1 VHAGSRVA
9 LNLAGIDVSELK
21 RGDTLVEPSNLA
33 AVEVIDAEVSLLP
46 NAPHLKH
53 RARVHFHAFA
63 SETMAGVSVY
73 GYGVVESGC
82 ARLVRLKLSKP
93 VVLLPGDRFVL
104 RQGTPVTTIG
114 GGRVLDVHPIPRV
127 RKALSQKWLENL
139 AGSSREQQ
147 FVLRAARR
155 GTIGI
160 SLDALARE
168 TGVKVDA
175 LQEMLEPLALGGD
188 MVRAGDQFLSREAFE
203 AAHHL
208 VIREFA
214 LGMKERGATGL
225 KRSELKSRTR
235 LGPEVLNLV
244 LSRLESDGK
253 LRLRNE
259 LVMPVDDGRTP
270 TPDQSRLSA
279 VATAFEFAGLAAPS
293 PGELVSKLGIAEEEM
308 RRLVTMLLRDKTLI
322 RLGSDSLCVHRR
334 PLADLTLKVR
344 ALRGQK
350 LDVSAFKQLAG
361 VSRKYAIPL
370 LEYFDR
376 ERITRKQDDHRI
388 IL

>member
-1 VHAGSRVA
+1 
-9 LNLAGIDVSELK
+9 
-21 RGDTLVEPSNLA
+21 
-33 AVEVIDAEVSLLP
+33 
-46 NAPHLKH
+46 
-53 RARVHFHAFA
+53 
-63 SETMAGVSVY
+63 
-73 GYGVVESGC
+73 
-82 ARLVRLKLSKP
+82 
-93 VVLLPGDRFVL
+93 
-104 RQGTPVTTIG
+104 
-114 GGRVLDVHPIPRV
+114 
-127 RKALSQKWLENL
+127 
-139 AGSSREQQ
+139 
-147 FVLRAARR
+147 
-155 GTIGI
+155 
-160 SLDALARE
+160 
-168 TGVKVDA
+168 
-175 LQEMLEPLALGGD
+175 
-188 MVRAGDQFLSREAFE
+188 
-203 AAHHL
+203 
-208 VIREFA
+208 
-214 LGMKERGATGL
+214 
-225 KRSELKSRTR
+225 
-235 LGPEVLNLV
+235 
-244 LSRLESDGK
+244 
-253 LRLRNE
+253 
-259 LVMPVDDGRTP
+259 MPVEDGRTP